1 MGSKINFPIKAPTRQ
16 MLYPLSY
23 RGINNGGPDVSTLLT
38 VLVNFGR
45 AVKIET
51 LQEKEIAQRGRSLES
66 IKSSRS
72 TLPSGAPWFQR
83 ILYDR

>member
-1 MGSKINFPIKAPTRQ
+1 
-16 MLYPLSY
+16 
-23 RGINNGGPDVSTLLT
+23 LLT